1 MRKTT
6 AAFNKSF
13 QCVLILAALVVS
25 ASRIEAQAP
34 VPDGPSIEAKVT
46 AMLGKMT
53 LEQKLAYIGGVDD
66 MFVRAEPEI
75 GLPRLKMSDG
85 PVGVRT
91 WGPTTSYA
99 AGIGLAAAWD
109 PELAGK
115 LGEALGNDARARG
128 VHFLLGPGVN
138 IYRAPM
144 NGRNMEYFGEDPYLA
159 ARTAVG
165 YIDGLQGT
173 GVVATVKHYAAN
185 NSEYDRHNIDTI
197 VDERT
202 LREIYLPAFEAA
214 VKEAHSGAVM
224 DSYNLLNGEHL
235 TQSRRMNT
243 DILRTEWGFN
253 GILMSDW
260 DSTYDGVAAANSG
273 LDLEMPNPKFM
284 TLAVLGDAIKSG
296 QVSVATIDEK
306 VRRILRTAIRFGFL
320 DRSQLEI
327 SKSLYS
333 KSGNEV
339 ALESA
344 RESLV
349 LLKNERNLL
358 PLKKGAVR
366 TIAVIGPDAYSA
378 VPSAGGS
385 SNTTAFAPVSFLEG
399 IGDAVGS
406 NAQVLYAAGLPTPQ
420 SIFKETKF
428 DGTNG
433 QNGLKVEVFD
443 NPEMKGKPISSSSV
457 DKMDGWRAEMWT
469 PHATVRRGIRSTG
482 SYTPEKSGRY
492 LFLTAA
498 ASEDTYTLL
507 VDGKQLIAQPSRE
520 GQAPQFATLTLT
532 AGKPISIELQYQPD
546 AETARM
552 GFGIRA
558 EEDLISPETRKIA
571 ASADAVV
578 LAVGFDPST
587 ESEGYDRSFTLPW
600 GQDALILAVA
610 AANPKT
616 VVNVTA
622 GGAVDTRAWLD
633 HVPVLIYNWYPG
645 QRGGNALAEVLFGDE
660 APEGKLPI
668 SFDRSW
674 EENPVHDHYY
684 PEAGK
689 THPTVTYAEGVFL
702 GYRYYTSMQK
712 QPLYPFGFGMT
723 YTTFAFSNLKVTP
736 ASGKGDGHEFN
747 VSFDV
752 KNTGRRTGAD
762 VAQVYVGDPSAKIKR
777 PAKELKAF
785 KKLRLQPGQSEH
797 VTLPLDQR
805 SLSYYDVNEKG
816 WRVDPGMFQIFV
828 GDSSADTP
836 LSAEFAVTK

>member
-1 MRKTT
+1 MRKPV

-13 QCVLILAALVVS
+13 QLVWVLAAVLVGT
-25 ASRIEAQAP
+25 SRIEAQAP
-34 VPDGPSIEAKVT
+34 VLNSAAIDARVNG
-46 AMLGKMT
+46 MLAKMT
-53 LEQKLAYIGGVDD
+53 LEEKLAYIGGVDE
-66 MFVRAEPEI
+66 MFVRAEPGI
-75 GLPRLKMSDG
+75 GMPRLKMSDG
-85 PVGVRT
+85 PVGVRS
-91 WGPTTSYA
+91 WGPTTAYA
-99 AGIGLAAAWD
+99 AGIGLAATWD
-109 PELAGK
+109 PEMARK
-115 LGEALGNDARARG
+115 TGEALGNDARARG

-165 YIDGLQGT
+165 YIDGLQSK

-235 TQSRRMNT
+235 TQSKRMNT
-243 DILRTEWGFN
+243 DILRNEWGFN

-260 DSTYDGVAAANSG
+260 TSTYDGVAAANSG
-273 LDLEMPNPKFM
+273 LDLEMPDAQFM
-284 TLAVLGDAIKSG
+284 TPAVLGDAIKNG

-306 VRRILRTAIRFGFL
+306 VRRILRIAVRFGFL
-320 DRSQLEI
+320 EREQWEPTL
-327 SKSLYS
+327 SLYS
-333 KSGNEV
+333 NAGNEV
-339 ALESA
+339 ALEAA
-344 RESLV
+344 RESLA
-349 LLKNERNLL
+349 LLKNDGNLL
-358 PLKKGAVR
+358 PLKKSAVR
-366 TIAVIGPDAYSA
+366 TIAVIGPDAYPA
-378 VPSAGGS
+378 VATAGGS

-399 IGDAVGS
+399 VGES
-406 NAQVLYAAGLPTPQ
+406 LGTNAHVLYAGGLPTPQ
-420 SIFKETKF
+420 SLFNETKF
-428 DGTNG
+428 EGPNG
-433 QNGLKVEVFD
+433 QHGLKVEVFD
-443 NPEMKGKPISSSSV
+443 NAEMKGTPISSSSAE
-457 DKMDGWRAEMWT
+457 KMDGWRAEMWT
-469 PHATVRRGIRSTG
+469 PHAKVRRGIRSTG
-482 SYTPEKSGRY
+482 IYTPEKSGQY

-498 ASEDTYTLL
+498 ASEDTYKLL
-507 VDGKQLIAQPSRE
+507 VDGKQLIEQPKRE
-520 GQAPQFATLTLT
+520 GQAPQFTMVALT
-532 AGKPISIELQYQPD
+532 AGKPISIEVQYQPD
-546 AETARM
+546 AESTRM

-558 EEDLISPETRKIA
+558 EEDLISAETRKIA

-600 GQDALILAVA
+600 GQDALIRAVA

-645 QRGGNALAEVLFGDE
+645 QQGGKALAEVLFGEE
-660 APEGKLPI
+660 APEGRLPI

-674 EENPVHDHYY
+674 EEDPVHDHYY

-689 THPTVTYAEGVFL
+689 AHPTVTYAEGVFL

-723 YTTFAFSNLKVTP
+723 YTTFAFSNLKVAP
-736 ASGKGDGHEFN
+736 ASGTGDGHEFN

-752 KNTGRRTGAD
+752 KNTGRRGGAD
-762 VAQVYVGDPSAKIKR
+762 VAQVYVGDPSAKVKR
-777 PAKELKAF
+777 PAKELKGF

-797 VTLPLDQR
+797 VILPLDTR

-816 WRVDPGMFQIFV
+816 WRVDPGMFRVFV

-836 LSAEFAVTK
+836 LMAEFAVTK